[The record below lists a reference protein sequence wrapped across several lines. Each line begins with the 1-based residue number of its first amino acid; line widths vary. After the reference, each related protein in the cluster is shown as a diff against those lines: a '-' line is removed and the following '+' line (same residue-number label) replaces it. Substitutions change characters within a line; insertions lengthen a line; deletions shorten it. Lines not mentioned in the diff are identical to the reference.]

1 MDPTIQ
7 IAGIPASLQIRGDG
21 FYVSA
26 TFQNVRING
35 SPVIVYLDP
44 PVATVE
50 EVNAP
55 ALLLGLVAA
64 IANGA
69 IITL

>member
-7 IAGIPASLQIRGDG
+7 VAGVPASVQVRGDG

-35 SPVIVYLDP
+35 SPVVLYFDP

-50 EVNAP
+50 EIDAP
-55 ALLLGLVAA
+55 ALVRGLAEA
-64 IANGA
+64 IARGA
-69 IITL
+69 LITL